1 MPNSAWLWGLAA
13 AKRKAEGKTAAKKP
27 KKPKR
32 EVVETK
38 EEGQDDAGE
47 HVQDPLSKS
56 WIVSFMKLV
65 LFFLTC
71 LQEWDDADD
80 EPYGD
85 QEPQSIWG
93 TYIYIYILYWL
104 ANEGLCS
111 VLGIAALSGKTLTIS
126 SIKLMVLDTSLV
138 PVLYSNDIYRNHIPA
153 ISRTNTQYID
163 LHTLLTLQTCPN
175 IYCGV
180 IHRLWGATGFDDQ
193 QLNPAVVRI
202 NAKNVSVCLCPRWE
216 LYMPWLAT
224 NNIGN
229 LPEPLAFWV
238 RRDALWEF

>member
-1 MPNSAWLWGLAA
+1 MSHMVIRSLNQS
-13 AKRKAEGKTAAKKP
+13 
-27 KKPKR
+27 
-32 EVVETK
+32 EV
-38 EEGQDDAGE
+38 
-47 HVQDPLSKS
+47 H
-56 WIVSFMKLV
+56 
-65 LFFLTC
+65 
-71 LQEWDDADD
+71 
-80 EPYGD
+80 
-85 QEPQSIWG
+85 
-93 TYIYIYILYWL
+93 IYILYWL

-175 IYCGV
+175 IYCGA